1 MLLPDRVDA
10 VYVSN
15 RPRRCGE
22 QLEELYVHLGR
33 GPEPDRGHRLWPS
46 RAEARGGDHCL
57 PGPGDR
63 GTGVADGHDGPVR
76 VEGNLRAAATCAS
89 MDGKPCEPRHRARRA
104 ADRRSLMNT
113 ATTKP
118 RNPVDPSTPS
128 ERDDVGRARKNDP
141 SRRSSRLFMPL
152 RWLRRKLSSA
162 VGWVRAQIRSPARLV
177 KSVLATIGKD

>member
-1 MLLPDRVDA
+1 
-10 VYVSN
+10 
-15 RPRRCGE
+15 
-22 QLEELYVHLGR
+22 
-33 GPEPDRGHRLWPS
+33 
-46 RAEARGGDHCL
+46 
-57 PGPGDR
+57 
-63 GTGVADGHDGPVR
+63 
-76 VEGNLRAAATCAS
+76 
-89 MDGKPCEPRHRARRA
+89 
-104 ADRRSLMNT
+104 MNT

-177 KSVLATIGKD
+177 KSVLATIGKDRGFGFWWLVVTAAIALTVGLLVAVLLSPVIGILAALIVGIWMLVRGRRSSQSREAV